1 MRILL
6 ILSQR
11 KAKKK
16 KITIRPN
23 EQETLKGGHSSEMTL
38 DGNFPLQNQRAEE
51 MINWTRI
58 ATPTLSSK
66 LYKTR
71 VTAKS

>member
-11 KAKKK
+11 KAKK

>member
-16 KITIRPN
+16 ITIRPN
-23 EQETLKGGHSSEMTL
+23 EQEMLKGGHSSEMTL
-38 DGNFPLQNQRAEE
+38 DRNFPLQNQRAEE
-51 MINWTRI
+51 MTNWTRI

-66 LYKTR
+66 LY
-71 VTAKS
+71 